1 MNIERLSIRHFR
13 NLTSLD
19 LTLSPHFNLLFG
31 QNGAGKTSII
41 EAIHYLGLNK
51 SFRSH
56 LNNRIIQHGQEQFTL
71 FAQSS
76 THKIGIER
84 ASKSVRLRLN
94 EETLSSVAPIVKALP
109 LLVIHAHTYELLE
122 SGPENRR
129 QFLDWG
135 VFHVEHGFFPVWKRY
150 MTALSQRNRA
160 LREQR
165 NALEVTAWNKELI
178 EAAKMIDQ
186 SRKGYL
192 TSFLTHFLP
201 LLHTLLP
208 IEHLELTYYQG
219 WGREKSYADVLSG
232 SYNQDCAL
240 GYTQFGPHRAD
251 LRISI
256 DKIPAKD
263 VLSRGQLK
271 LFVTSMRLA
280 QAELMKNELSVSP
293 LLLIDDLPSE
303 LDENK
308 RTLLCSILKAL
319 KSQIFITCVDKNLVF
334 PLIQQH
340 SHKVFHVEQGGLRD
354 ES

>member
-1 MNIERLSIRHFR
+1 MNIEQLSIRHFR
-13 NLTSLD
+13 NLTSID

-56 LNNRIIQHGQEQFTL
+56 LNNRIIQHGQELFTL

-84 ASKSVRLRLN
+84 RSKSVRLRLN

-122 SGPENRR
+122 NGPENRR

-135 VFHVEHGFFPVWKRY
+135 VFHVEQSFFHVWKRY

-160 LREQR
+160 LREQKTSS
-165 NALEVTAWNKELI
+165 EVTAWNKELI
-178 EAAKMIDQ
+178 EAANIIDQ
-186 SRKGYL
+186 ARKDYL
-192 TSFLTHFLP
+192 NSFLSYFLP
-201 LLHTLLP
+201 LLHALLP
-208 IEHLELTYYQG
+208 VEPLELNYYQG
-219 WGREKSYADVLSG
+219 WGREKSYEEVLSA
-232 SYNQDCAL
+232 SYRQDCAL

-251 LRISI
+251 LKIFI
-256 DKIPAKD
+256 DKTPAKD

-280 QAELMKNELSVSP
+280 QAELMKNKLFISP

-308 RTLLCSILKAL
+308 RTLLCSVLKKLKA
-319 KSQIFITCVDKNLVF
+319 QIFITCVDKNLIL
-334 PLIQQH
+334 PLIQDH
-340 SHKVFHVEQGGLRD
+340 SHKMFHVEQGGLRD
-354 ES
+354 

>member
-1 MNIERLSIRHFR
+1 MNIEQLSIRHFR
-13 NLTSLD
+13 NLTSID

-41 EAIHYLGLNK
+41 EAIHYIGLNK

-84 ASKSVRLRLN
+84 TSKSVRLRLN
-94 EETLSSVAPIVKALP
+94 EETLSSIAPVVKALP
-109 LLVIHAHTYELLE
+109 LLVIHAHTHELLE
-122 SGPENRR
+122 NGPETRR

-135 VFHVEHGFFPVWKRY
+135 VFHVEHSFFQVWKRY
-150 MTALSQRNRA
+150 MGALSQRNRA

-165 NALEVTAWNKELI
+165 SALEVTAWNKELI

-186 SRKGYL
+186 ARKEYL
-192 TSFLTHFLP
+192 TSFSAHFPP

-208 IEHLELTYYQG
+208 IEHLELNYYQG
-219 WGREKSYADVLSG
+219 WGREKSYEETLAAN
-232 SYNQDCAL
+232 YNQDCAL

-280 QAELMKNELSVSP
+280 QAKLLKNQGLTQP
-293 LLLIDDLPSE
+293 ILLIDDLPAE
-303 LDENK
+303 LDREK
-308 RTLLCSILKAL
+308 RIQLCTLLKTLET
-319 KSQIFITCVDKNLVF
+319 QIFITSVDKNLIF
-334 PLIQQH
+334 PHIQSH
-340 SHKVFHVEQGGLRD
+340 FHKVFHVEQGNLRA
-354 ES
+354 